1 MIPTI
6 ENLAEKANAKIA
18 IGVSKEERLQQK
30 TISGALHVK
39 NRGFAQPVLVG
50 SNIKEIDG
58 IEAINTPTPE
68 QTLLDLLISKKVQG
82 VVRGSFKAHTT
93 MKVLKKKIKDFTT
106 SDYIRIALIQ
116 HPLSDKAINLS
127 PVGIEEGR
135 DINSKKLIIFKGVEL
150 LELIGVVPKI
160 NLLSAGIFPDDLGRD
175 SFADDTINSS
185 IELIKFFKEKN
196 NLNISTNGILIEK
209 ALEEG
214 ANLILS
220 PNGIAGNLLYRTLVH
235 VADWKSF
242 GSVLSFKDMKFSDFV
257 YVDTSSIGTVHE
269 YRRAL
274 TFASALTIL

>member
-6 ENLAEKANAKIA
+6 ENLAQKANAKIA
-18 IGVSKEERLQQK
+18 IGVSEDERLQQR

-39 NRGFAQPVLVG
+39 KRGFAQPILIG

-58 IEAINTPTPE
+58 LETINSPNPE

-82 VVRGSFKAHTT
+82 AVRGSLKAHVSI
-93 MKVLKKKIKDFTT
+93 KALKKKIKDVTT

-116 HPLSDKAINLS
+116 HPLSDNAIYLS

-135 DINSKKLIIFKGVEL
+135 DIESKKLIIKKGVEL
-150 LELIGVVPKI
+150 LQLIGIDPKI
-160 NLLSAGIFPDDLGRD
+160 SILAAGLFPDDLGRD
-175 SFADDTINSS
+175 PIADDTINNSV
-185 IELIKFFKEKN
+185 ELIKFFKEKGD
-196 NLNISTNGILIEK
+196 LNISTTGILIEK

-214 ANLILS
+214 NNLIIS
-220 PNGIAGNLLYRTLVH
+220 PNGIAGNLLHRTLVH

-242 GSVLSFKDMKFSDFV
+242 GAVLSFQDLKFSDFV
-257 YVDTSSIGTVHE
+257 YVDTSSIGSVHE

-274 TFASALTIL
+274 TFASALTKL